1 MQIYLPIAEMSVDV
15 LLLLGLGAG
24 VGFLSGMFG
33 VGGGFLMTPLLIFVG
48 VPPPVAVASE
58 ANHITASSVSG
69 VLAHWLRKGVDFK
82 MGAYLLVGG
91 MAGSSAGVWL
101 FGVLSELGQIDLA
114 ISLLYVIFL
123 SIVGILML
131 QESARTILRRRRHAG
146 PPRRIRQPGWI
157 RALPVKI
164 RFHKSHLYI
173 SAFLPIGV
181 GAVVGVLAG
190 LLGVG
195 GGFILVPAMIYL
207 IGMPT
212 SVVIGTSLFQ
222 VVFVTANVTFLQS
235 IHNQTVDVV
244 LAFFLLVGGVV
255 GAQYGA
261 RIGARLPG
269 EQMRGLLALLV
280 LAVAVKLLLDLV
292 ITPDDLYSLQVLGR
306 VR

>member
-15 LLLLGLGAG
+15 LLLLGLGAA

-48 VPPPVAVASE
+48 VPPPIAVASE

-82 MGAYLLVGG
+82 MGLYLLIGG

-101 FGVLSELGQIDLA
+101 
-114 ISLLYVIFL
+114 LYVIFL
-123 SIVGILML
+123 GIVGILMA
-131 QESARTILRRRRHAG
+131 QESVRTIRRRRRNAA
-146 PPRRIRQPGWI
+146 PAKRIRQPRWI
-157 RALPVKI
+157 RSLPLKV
-164 RFHKSHLYI
+164 RFHKSRLYI

-181 GAVVGVLAG
+181 GALVGVLAG

-207 IGMPT
+207 IGMPS

-235 IHNQTVDVV
+235 VQHQTVDVV
-244 LAFFLLVGGVV
+244 LAFFLLLGGVI

-261 RIGARLPG
+261 RVGARLPG

-280 LAVAVKLLLDLV
+280 LAVAIKLLLDLV
-292 ITPDDLYSLQVLGR
+292 ITPDDLYSLQVTGAAK
-306 VR
+306 

>member
-15 LLLLGLGAG
+15 LLLLGLGAA

-48 VPPPVAVASE
+48 VPPPIAVASE
-58 ANHITASSVSG
+58 ANHITASVSG

-82 MGAYLLVGG
+82 MGLYLLIGG

-101 FGVLSELGQIDLA
+101 FGILSERGQIDLA

-123 SIVGILML
+123 GIVGILMA
-131 QESARTILRRRRHAG
+131 QESVRTIRRRRRNAA
-146 PPRRIRQPGWI
+146 PAKRIRQPRWI
-157 RALPVKI
+157 RSLPLKV
-164 RFHKSHLYI
+164 RFHKSRLYI

-181 GAVVGVLAG
+181 GALVGVLAG

-207 IGMPT
+207 IGMPS

-235 IHNQTVDVV
+235 VQHQTVDVV
-244 LAFFLLVGGVV
+244 LAFFLLLGGVI

-261 RIGARLPG
+261 RVGARLPG

-280 LAVAVKLLLDLV
+280 LAVAIKLLLDLV
-292 ITPDDLYSLQVLGR
+292 ITPDDLYSLQVTGAAK
-306 VR
+306 